1 MGMFL
6 LIFHLHN
13 GDSNQIS
20 LQYTTVGREE
30 AKYVI
35 CCVGLLLS
43 SLQSRA
49 GRLQVLA
56 GGSGS
61 AAGREEYG
69 ANFRD
74 EGLGRSRPGKG
85 GHRSGGRM

>member
-56 GGSGS
+56 GGS
-61 AAGREEYG
+61 A
-69 ANFRD
+69 
-74 EGLGRSRPGKG
+74 GKG
-85 GHRSGGRM
+85 KDYPLRYSGLENSMDRIVHGVTKSQT

>member
-1 MGMFL
+1 MDMFL
-6 LIFHLHN
+6 LIFHLQN

-20 LQYTTVGREE
+20 LQHTTVGREE
-30 AKYVI
+30 VKYGI
-35 CCVGLLLS
+35 CCMGRPLS

-61 AAGREEYG
+61 AAGREKYE
-69 ANFRD
+69 ASFRD

-85 GHRSGGRM
+85 GHRSGGRI